1 MHGMKIV
8 YLDEGSVGDACLDGL
23 RSLGEY
29 TGYHNSTREESLERV
44 RDCEVLII
52 NKVAVD
58 AVLMDRAPKLR
69 LVCVSATG
77 TDNIDLDAAAARGI
91 IVRNVAGYST
101 ESVVQATFTHLLS
114 LLGRSAYFDAYVKD
128 GRYSEGGLFTNSLMP
143 FTELAG
149 KAMGIVGMGTIGSR
163 VAQVA
168 CAFGMDVA
176 YYSTSGTSHCT
187 AYPSLPLGE
196 LLRRSDVVSIH
207 APLNSRTG
215 GLIGE
220 AELAMMKPGA
230 VLLNLG
236 RGGIVDEEALAA
248 ALDAGTIAGAALDV
262 YSREPL
268 PSDSPL
274 LHLLHPERIS
284 LSPHRA
290 WASRESLSRLL
301 SAVEENIRKGW

>member
-1 MHGMKIV
+1 MKIV

-290 WASRESLSRLL
+290 WASREALSRLI
-301 SAVEENIRKGW
+301 SAVAENIRKGW

>member
-1 MHGMKIV
+1 MKIV

-128 GRYSEGGLFTNSLMP
+128 GRYSEGGLFTDSRLP

-187 AYPSLPLGE
+187 DYPSLPLGE

-248 ALDAGTIAGAALDV
+248 ALDAGAIAGAALDV

-301 SAVEENIRKGW
+301 SAVEDNIRKGW

>member
-1 MHGMKIV
+1 MKIV

-215 GLIGE
+215 GLIGK

-236 RGGIVDEEALAA
+236 RGGILDEEALAA

>member
-1 MHGMKIV
+1 MKIV

-128 GRYSEGGLFTNSLMP
+128 GRYSEGGLFTDSRLP

-176 YYSTSGTSHCT
+176 YYSTSGTSHCS
-187 AYPSLPLGE
+187 AYPSLPLEE

-207 APLNSRTG
+207 APLNSRTA

>member
-1 MHGMKIV
+1 MKIV

-114 LLGRSAYFDAYVKD
+114 LLGRSAYFDACVKD
-128 GRYSEGGLFTNSLMP
+128 GRYSEGGLFTDSRLP

-187 AYPSLPLGE
+187 AYPSLPLEE

>member
-1 MHGMKIV
+1 MKIV

-52 NKVAVD
+52 NKVVVD
-58 AVLMDRAPKLR
+58 AALMDRAPKLR

-77 TDNIDLDAAAARGI
+77 TDNIDLDAAASRGI

-114 LLGRSAYFDAYVKD
+114 LLGRSAYFDACVKD
-128 GRYSEGGLFTNSLMP
+128 GRYSEGGLFTDSRLP
-143 FTELAG
+143 FTALAG

-187 AYPSLPLGE
+187 DYPSLPLGE

-236 RGGIVDEEALAA
+236 RGGIVDEDALAA
-248 ALDAGTIAGAALDV
+248 ALDAGAIAGAALDV

>member
-1 MHGMKIV
+1 MKIV

-29 TGYHNSTREESLERV
+29 TGYRNSTREESLERV

-52 NKVAVD
+52 NKVVVD
-58 AVLMDRAPKLR
+58 AALMDRAPKLR

-77 TDNIDLDAAAARGI
+77 TDNIDLDAAASRGI

-114 LLGRSAYFDAYVKD
+114 LLGRSAYFDACVKD
-128 GRYSEGGLFTNSLMP
+128 GRYSEGGLFTDSRLP

-187 AYPSLPLGE
+187 DYPSLPLGE

-236 RGGIVDEEALAA
+236 RGGIVDEDALAA
-248 ALDAGTIAGAALDV
+248 ALDAGAIAGAALDV

-301 SAVEENIRKGW
+301 SAVEDNIRKGW

>member
-1 MHGMKIV
+1 MKIV

-236 RGGIVDEEALAA
+236 RGGIVDEETLAA

>member
-1 MHGMKIV
+1 MKIV

>member
-1 MHGMKIV
+1 MKIV

-128 GRYSEGGLFTNSLMP
+128 GRYSEGGLFTDSRLP

-236 RGGIVDEEALAA
+236 RGGIVDEDALAA
-248 ALDAGTIAGAALDV
+248 ALDAGAIAGAALDV

-274 LHLLHPERIS
+274 LHLRHSERIS

>member
-1 MHGMKIV
+1 MKIV

-248 ALDAGTIAGAALDV
+248 ALDVGTIAGAALDV

>member
-1 MHGMKIV
+1 MKIV

-274 LHLLHPERIS
+274 LHLRHPEHIS

-290 WASRESLSRLL
+290 WASREALSRLI
-301 SAVEENIRKGW
+301 SAVAENIRKGW

>member
-1 MHGMKIV
+1 MKIV

-128 GRYSEGGLFTNSLMP
+128 GRYSEGGLFTDSRLP

-187 AYPSLPLGE
+187 GYPSLTLGE

-236 RGGIVDEEALAA
+236 RGGIVDEDALAA
-248 ALDAGTIAGAALDV
+248 L
-262 YSREPL
+262 R
-268 PSDSPL
+268 
-274 LHLLHPERIS
+274 HPERIS

>member
-1 MHGMKIV
+1 MKIV

-268 PSDSPL
+268 PSDSLL

>member
-1 MHGMKIV
+1 MKIV

-128 GRYSEGGLFTNSLMP
+128 GRYSEGGLFTDSRLP

>member
-1 MHGMKIV
+1 MKIV

-29 TGYHNSTREESLERV
+29 TGYRNSTREESLERV

-101 ESVVQATFTHLLS
+101 ESVVQATFTHLQS
-114 LLGRSAYFDAYVKD
+114 LLGRSAYFDACVKD
-128 GRYSEGGLFTNSLMP
+128 GRYSEGGLFTDSRLP

-187 AYPSLPLGE
+187 DYPSLPLGE
-196 LLRRSDVVSIH
+196 LLRRSDVVSGRH
-207 APLNSRTG
+207 MFVLFHPDMKNMNMPVRSVVMNTPSVERT
-215 GLIGE
+215 I
-220 AELAMMKPGA
+220 P
-230 VLLNLG
+230 
-236 RGGIVDEEALAA
+236 
-248 ALDAGTIAGAALDV
+248 
-262 YSREPL
+262 
-268 PSDSPL
+268 
-274 LHLLHPERIS
+274 
-284 LSPHRA
+284 
-290 WASRESLSRLL
+290 
-301 SAVEENIRKGW
+301 

>member
-1 MHGMKIV
+1 MKIV

-29 TGYHNSTREESLERV
+29 AGYHNSTREESLERV

-52 NKVAVD
+52 NKVVVD
-58 AVLMDRAPKLR
+58 AALMDRAPKLR

-114 LLGRSAYFDAYVKD
+114 LLGRSAYFDACVKD
-128 GRYSEGGLFTNSLMP
+128 GRYSEGGLFTDSRLP

-168 CAFGMDVA
+168 CAFGMDVV
-176 YYSTSGTSHCT
+176 YYSTSGTSHCS
-187 AYPSLPLGE
+187 AYPSLPLEE

-207 APLNSRTG
+207 APLNSRTA

-220 AELAMMKPGA
+220 AELAMMKPRA

-236 RGGIVDEEALAA
+236 RGGIVDEDALAA

-262 YSREPL
+262 
-268 PSDSPL
+268 
-274 LHLLHPERIS
+274 
-284 LSPHRA
+284 
-290 WASRESLSRLL
+290 
-301 SAVEENIRKGW
+301 

>member
-1 MHGMKIV
+1 MKIV

-187 AYPSLPLGE
+187 DYPSLPLGE

-215 GLIGE
+215 GLIGK

>member
-1 MHGMKIV
+1 MKIV

-128 GRYSEGGLFTNSLMP
+128 GRYSEGGLFTDSRLP

-187 AYPSLPLGE
+187 DYPSLPLGE

-274 LHLLHPERIS
+274 LHLRHPERIS

-290 WASRESLSRLL
+290 WASREALSRLI
-301 SAVEENIRKGW
+301 SAVAENIRKGW

>member
-1 MHGMKIV
+1 MKIV

-207 APLNSRTG
+207 APLNSRTR